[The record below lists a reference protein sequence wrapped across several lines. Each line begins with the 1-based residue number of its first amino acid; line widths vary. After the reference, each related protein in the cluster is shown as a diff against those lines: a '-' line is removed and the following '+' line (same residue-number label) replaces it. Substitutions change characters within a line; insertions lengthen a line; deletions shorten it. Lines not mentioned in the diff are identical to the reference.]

1 MAVLEERNRMARE
14 IHDTLAQGFA
24 GIVLQLEAAEQA
36 LGEDSTGAQG
46 HLDRARRLARES
58 LNEARRS
65 VWALRPQA
73 LEQLS
78 LMEALLQEIEKFIQD
93 SGVKANFNTSGKK
106 RILSADVE
114 SVLLRICQESLANV
128 RKHAQASQ
136 AEVNLAFEEKA
147 VRLSIHDNGISF
159 DPEAPTEGAFGLISM
174 RERARL
180 LGGTLV
186 VQSEKRKGTL
196 IEVTIPMNRR

>member
-1 MAVLEERNRMARE
+1 MARE
-14 IHDTLAQGFA
+14 IHDTLAQGFT

-36 LGEDSTGAQG
+36 LDEDVHKAQE

-73 LEQLS
+73 LAQLP
-78 LMEALLQEIEKFIQD
+78 LAEALGQEVDKFTRSSGIKTNLDISGDGRPLSSDIE
-93 SGVKANFNTSGKK
+93 SS
-106 RILSADVE
+106 
-114 SVLLRICQESLANV
+114 LLRICGEALTNV
-128 RKHAQASQ
+128 RKHARARKVD
-136 AEVNLAFEEKA
+136 VNLAFEEKV
-147 VRLSIHDNGISF
+147 VRLSVQDNGVGF
-159 DPEAPTEGAFGLISM
+159 DTEAPTEGAFGLIGM

-186 VQSEKRKGTL
+186 VQSKKRKGTL
-196 IEVTIPMNRR
+196 VETMIPIK